1 MTTDDKLINKNKLI
15 ESVNRMHEYVEANH
29 ENCQDRY
36 VDGYNDALEYVV
48 ENIKLQQEVSESTLI
63 KAKLRGGE
71 GSAREMFEKMGFEYS
86 DRDIRIS
93 YANKNNICINF
104 SLITMEVDI
113 LFGKQ
118 ERHYLEPSLYKAIHK
133 QLLELGWLDD

>member
-15 ESVNRMHEYVEANH
+15 ESVNRMHEYAEANH

-48 ENIKLQQEVSESTLI
+48 ENIKLQQEVSESTPI
-63 KAKLRGGE
+63 KANLRGGE
-71 GSAREMFEKMGFEYS
+71 GSAREMFEKMGFDFC
-86 DRDIRIS
+86 DRETRIS
-93 YANKNNICINF
+93 YANSNRTCIIF
-104 SLITMEVDI
+104 SLITQEVDI
-113 LFGKQ
+113 LFGER
-118 ERHYLEPSLYKAIHK
+118 ERHSLEPSLYKAIHK

>member
-15 ESVNRMHEYVEANH
+15 ESVNRMHEYAEANH

-48 ENIKLQQEVSESTLI
+48 ENIKLQQEVSESTPI
-63 KAKLRGGE
+63 KAKIRGGE
-71 GSAREMFEKMGFEYS
+71 GSAREMFEKKGFDFC
-86 DRDIRIS
+86 DRETRIS
-93 YANKNNICINF
+93 YTNRNKTCIIF
-104 SLITMEVDI
+104 SLITQEVDI

-133 QLLELGWLDD
+133 QLLELRWLDD